1 MNGAYFVVTDL
12 AFIGKDFVTETSCMF
27 GDVIATVVC

>member
-12 AFIGKDFVTETSCMF
+12 AFIGKDFVTETSCI
-27 GDVIATVVC
+27 VNYR